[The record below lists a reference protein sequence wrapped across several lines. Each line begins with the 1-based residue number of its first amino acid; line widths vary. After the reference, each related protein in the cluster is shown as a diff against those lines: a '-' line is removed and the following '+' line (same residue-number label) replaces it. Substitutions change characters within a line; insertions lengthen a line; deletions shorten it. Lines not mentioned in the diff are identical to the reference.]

1 MFSTGW
7 TWLYIGAFLMVAELV
22 APGFVIFFFGLSAAT
37 VGVCRF
43 VVGPAFTLA
52 WQLAAFSFFSF
63 VYLLLLRRWVT
74 GIFMGSSTTSKT
86 DFENENVG
94 RIGTVTESIKP
105 PLPGRVMLGD
115 AEWSATADAEI
126 PSGADVKVVAQDSEG
141 NEVTQYYAL
150 NGLRCKTA
158 DED

>member
-7 TWLYIGAFLMVAELV
+7 LWLYAGAFLMVAELI

-43 VVGPAFTLA
+43 VFGDAFTLA

-74 GIFMGSSTTSKT
+74 GIFTGGSSTSKT
-86 DFENENVG
+86 DFDKDTIG
-94 RIGTVTESIKP
+94 RIGTVTEAIKP
-105 PLPGRVMLGD
+105 PLPGRVMIGD
-115 AEWSATADAEI
+115 AEWTAVAEGPI
-126 PSGADVKVVAQDSEG
+126 QAGVDVRVVAQE
-141 NEVTQYYAL
+141 NLTMRVEAL
-150 NGLRCKTA
+150 
-158 DED
+158 